1 MAEDVT
7 NIWHDIVTGEWEEEY
22 TQKQTPTSMRYDEI
36 YNVLDFE
43 YRKLYAKLRNNGISV
58 QNRDRMSF
66 TDLINNIDRIPAIE
80 RYYPSNIKP
89 TDDVIITNDTISN
102 NSCQE
107 YNLLLAQKINFYM
120 RLIGYYLALKGVP
133 IVLINNART
142 LDERIDLIDQIDK
155 VILTIFVVSYPPTVY
170 QGSNFVVNYVLK
182 GIDNSDITDG
192 KITVYYEDH
201 ETIVGQINTIGE
213 ELQVRAPEIGTH
225 NYIFEFT
232 DNSKY
237 KATRVLKK
245 ITVLDPNDN
254 RTLYLERENGI
265 FDENQ
270 DLTFDFITGSVDK
283 NVNAIIDID
292 IGFDENDEPH
302 LVYWI
307 ESVYGDFNTLDQG
320 LTEIDIYAGDL
331 YCTYV
336 DLKTLDN

>member
-1 MAEDVT
+1 MIDM
-7 NIWHDIVTGEWEEEY
+7 D
-22 TQKQTPTSMRYDEI
+22 KSPTSMRYDEI
-36 YNVLDFE
+36 YNVLNFE
-43 YRKLYAKLRNNGISV
+43 YKKLYTKLRNNGVSV
-58 QNRDRMSF
+58 QNRDHMSF

-89 TDDVIITNDTISN
+89 TDDVIITNDNTLENKILTYN
-102 NSCQE
+102 EIMQQETLRTVTSCQA

-120 RLIGYYLALKGVP
+120 RLMGHYLALKGVP

-170 QGSNFVVNYVLK
+170 QGSNFVVDYVLK

-270 DLTFDFITGSVDK
+270 DLTFDFVTGNVDR
-283 NVNAIIDID
+283 NVNAIVDID

>member
-1 MAEDVT
+1 MIDM
-7 NIWHDIVTGEWEEEY
+7 D
-22 TQKQTPTSMRYDEI
+22 KSPTSMRYDEI
-36 YNVLDFE
+36 YNTLVFE
-43 YRKLYAKLRNNGISV
+43 YKKLYAKLRNNGVSV
-58 QNRDRMSF
+58 QNRDHMSF

-89 TDDVIITNDTISN
+89 TDDTIITNDNTLANKILTYN
-102 NSCQE
+102 EIMQQEALRTVTSCQA

-120 RLIGYYLALKGVP
+120 RLMGYYLALKGVP

-170 QGSNFVVNYVLK
+170 QGSNFVVDYVLK

-270 DLTFDFITGSVDK
+270 DLTFDFITGSVDR
-283 NVNAIIDID
+283 NVNAIVDID
-292 IGFDENDEPH
+292 IGFDENDEPY
-302 LVYWI
+302 LVYWT
-307 ESVYGDFNTLDQG
+307 ESIYGDFNTLDQG
-320 LTEIDIYAGDL
+320 LTEINIYAGDL
-331 YCTYV
+331 HCTYV